1 MNGLRAAQPQKDTES
16 AADAAR
22 SGRAG
27 ALRQFRVSLLLQA
40 NTGLL
45 PLGKGG
51 RVLAL
56 MEQCLPAELR
66 VETDGT
72 VTTVAAGFDF
82 DGQLEG

>member
-1 MNGLRAAQPQKDTES
+1 MFAVRYLP
-16 AADAAR
+16 
-22 SGRAG
+22 
-27 ALRQFRVSLLLQA
+27 LQA

-72 VTTVAAGFDF
+72 VTTLAAGFDF
-82 DGQLEG
+82 DGQLED

>member
-1 MNGLRAAQPQKDTES
+1 
-16 AADAAR
+16 
-22 SGRAG
+22 
-27 ALRQFRVSLLLQA
+27 
-40 NTGLL
+40 
-45 PLGKGG
+45 
-51 RVLAL
+51 